1 MLLYIGKRLL
11 SVLGTMLLVSIV
23 AFSFIHLIPG
33 DPARLLAGEKAPLET
48 VAKVTE
54 KLGLDQPL
62 PVQYIKWMSG
72 IFQGDF
78 GTSFRTGKPVMDEIK
93 LRYGNTFRMAVIS
106 LVWSTIVGLLIG
118 VWSGTHAGKWQD
130 YVGVTTAVAGQAV
143 PEFWVGLMLIFVF
156 GVKLKWLP
164 ISGAGDWR
172 SLILP
177 SFTLGAWLAAT
188 VARFTRSAMLETLK
202 EDYTRTARAKGLA
215 ENKVVWKHAFR
226 NSMISVITIV
236 GVSFGDLLGGA
247 VLIETV
253 YAYPGIGAYLVDS
266 ISFRDYAAVQ
276 VLILIISAHYVI
288 INLLVDI
295 LYAVVN
301 PEIRYT

>member
-1 MLLYIGKRLL
+1 MLLSIGKRLL

-62 PVQYIKWMSG
+62 PVQYIKWVSG

-93 LRYGNTFRMAVIS
+93 LRYWNTFRMAVIS

-143 PEFWVGLMLIFVF
+143 PEFWVGLMLIFVSLFYF
-156 GVKLKWLP
+156 GCL
-164 ISGAGDWR
+164 AR
-172 SLILP
+172 SYSCTFYPFCHVGNFEGRLHP
-177 SFTLGAWLAAT
+177 YRTCE
-188 VARFTRSAMLETLK
+188 RSCGKQSCLET
-202 EDYTRTARAKGLA
+202 R
-215 ENKVVWKHAFR
+215 F
-226 NSMISVITIV
+226 S
-236 GVSFGDLLGGA
+236 
-247 VLIETV
+247 
-253 YAYPGIGAYLVDS
+253 
-266 ISFRDYAAVQ
+266 
-276 VLILIISAHYVI
+276 
-288 INLLVDI
+288 
-295 LYAVVN
+295 
-301 PEIRYT
+301 

>member
-23 AFSFIHLIPG
+23 AFTLIQLNTG
-33 DPARLLAGEKAPLET
+33 ETARLIAGEKAPIEN

-62 PVQYIKWMSG
+62 PVQYIKWVSG

-93 LRYGNTFRMAVIS
+93 LRYWNTFRMAVIS

-156 GVKLKWLP
+156 GVKLKWLH

-253 YAYPGIGAYLVDS
+253 FAYPGIGAYLVDS